1 MAAAVKNLLI
11 EQGATFRLV
20 LRIRDKATQA
30 AVDLTG
36 YSARMHVR
44 ATVAS
49 TSTLIEATTANGKI
63 VITPSTGVITV
74 TLSATET
81 TALSFTSAVYDLET
95 EDSSSP
101 AVVKRRLQGTVTLSK
116 EVTR

>member
-20 LRIRDKATQA
+20 LRIRNAATQA
-30 AVDLTG
+30 AVNLTG

-44 ATVAS
+44 STVAS
-49 TSTLIEATTANGKI
+49 SSTLIEATTANGKI

-81 TALSFTSAVYDLET
+81 AALTFASAVYDLET

-101 AVVKRRLQGTVTLSK
+101 AVVKRRLQGTVTLSR